1 MYFGGTMGEAK
12 KNIGSIAKYSMII
25 TVLLVISKL
34 TGLLREF
41 IVAIQLGATAESD
54 IFKTAS
60 TMPQV
65 FFSAVAA
72 ALVTTFIPVFSD
84 IKNNHERADE
94 FFNNVL
100 NIIILL
106 CTVLSVVAIL
116 VSPQLVKL
124 FAGGFQGDNFTTTVK
139 LTQILMPS
147 IIFLGISGLYTGYL
161 QSYDKF
167 VQPALTGI
175 AANIAIIIGL
185 VIFYR
190 YYGLMAAILSVF
202 VGAVTQAIT
211 QRPFMGKRYRYR
223 FIINFK
229 DKSVRKMMILAVPIL
244 VSSAVSQINLMV
256 ARNFASYLVN
266 GSISVIDY
274 ASKFSTIINQVFVV
288 SITTVLYP
296 KLTEKFALNDIK
308 EFKDLFVKSVNI
320 VMLVSIPLI
329 FGLAVLSEPVVK
341 LLLEHGRF
349 NSNATV
355 VTAVCLKYLAFS
367 AFGYSLM
374 DILGKVFFAMKN
386 TVIPM
391 INGFILVGVNIVFI
405 LILGPIM
412 KVNGIALATT
422 LSVTILALILF
433 IEIRK
438 KLKGISYRVIFIGF
452 IKMTLSGVVMAAAVF
467 MCCRLLNMILPS
479 NNIFLT
485 LNIVAS
491 TILGVIVYIV
501 MLIVLKVEELRE
513 LIKLKTK
520 KHK

>member
-1 MYFGGTMGEAK
+1 MGESK
-12 KNIGSIAKYSMII
+12 KNISSIAKYSMII
-25 TVLLVISKL
+25 TALLVISKF

-60 TMPQV
+60 AMPQV

-72 ALVTTFIPVFSD
+72 ALVTTFIPIFSD
-84 IKNNHERADE
+84 IKYDEKKADK

-100 NIIILL
+100 NIIIGL
-106 CTVLSVVAIL
+106 CGILSIIAIL

-124 FAGGFQGDNFTTTVK
+124 FAGGFKGYNFVLTVK

-161 QSYDKF
+161 QSYNKF
-167 VQPALTGI
+167 IQPALTGI

-185 VIFYR
+185 VIFYK
-190 YYGLMAAILSVF
+190 YYGIMAAILSVF

-211 QRPFMGKRYRYR
+211 QRPFMGKRYKYK
-223 FIINFK
+223 FIVDFK
-229 DKSVRKMMILAVPIL
+229 DKNVRKMMILAVPIL

-274 ASKFSTIINQVFVV
+274 ASKFSTIINQVFIV

-296 KLTEKFALNDIK
+296 KLTEKFALNNIE

-329 FGLAVLSEPVVK
+329 FGLAVLSEPVIK
-341 LLLEHGRF
+341 LVLEHGKF
-349 NSNATV
+349 NSNATL
-355 VTAVCLKYLAFS
+355 VTATCLKYLAFS

-391 INGFILVGVNIVFI
+391 INGFILVGVNILFI

-438 KLKGISYRVIFIGF
+438 KLNGISYRLIFIGF
-452 IKMTLSGVVMAAAVF
+452 IKMTLSGAVMASAVF
-467 MCCRLLNMILPS
+467 MCWRLLNAILPVS
-479 NNIFLT
+479 SMFLA
-485 LNIVAS
+485 LNIIAS
-491 TILGVIVYIV
+491 TIVGVIVYIV
-501 MLIVLKVEELRE
+501 MLIFLKVEELRE
-513 LIKLKTK
+513 LVRLKIK